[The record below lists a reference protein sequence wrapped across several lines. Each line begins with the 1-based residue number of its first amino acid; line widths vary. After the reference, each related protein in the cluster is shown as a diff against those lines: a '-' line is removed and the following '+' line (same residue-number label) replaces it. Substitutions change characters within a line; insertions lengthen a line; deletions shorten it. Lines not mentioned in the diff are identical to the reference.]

1 MYTICN
7 FLLHSQQQVY
17 YLQVTQDGM
26 LRITVSLLIV
36 DALRLKVQFT
46 KNDKRVWLNLDFTFL
61 KCTFSLI
68 LHTSGPTR
76 TFTKMLDFS
85 WIHLCFVPSSVIMC
99 SVGLKL
105 ECCCYFKYFQF
116 EISGRGGGVLPA
128 ITTRLLNCLH
138 VIHLHNIMYVG
149 LPWLS
154 YRHQTGGEAQNS
166 VSCLTRLLHCPQHMT
181 WKNVR

>member
-85 WIHLCFVPSSVIMC
+85 
-99 SVGLKL
+99 
-105 ECCCYFKYFQF
+105 
-116 EISGRGGGVLPA
+116 
-128 ITTRLLNCLH
+128 
-138 VIHLHNIMYVG
+138 
-149 LPWLS
+149 
-154 YRHQTGGEAQNS
+154 
-166 VSCLTRLLHCPQHMT
+166 
-181 WKNVR
+181 